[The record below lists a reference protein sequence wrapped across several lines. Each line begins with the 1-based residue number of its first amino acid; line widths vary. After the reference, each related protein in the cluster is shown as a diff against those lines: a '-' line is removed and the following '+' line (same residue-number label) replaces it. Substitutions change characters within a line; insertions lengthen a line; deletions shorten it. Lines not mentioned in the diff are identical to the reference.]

1 MRLLNPLGRAVVG
14 GAAGVTVAWRVFEI
28 PPTAGRPWWPVIG
41 TVVVAAIAGWSLSPL
56 RMLLHSPGFV
66 PIALAG
72 WLAAVYGCVPETDQI
87 PPVAAWVAAA
97 LVFEVV
103 WGRSLPWLAHLGL
116 AVLILWAGVF
126 GAAGQGRAVVGAWFG
141 AWGLALGP
149 VVMFVVPR
157 LRRAPLLLRWV
168 VTGAGGVAAL
178 IVARTGA
185 LRPPVRGAVRSA
197 LLWAAVSGTFAVLVT
212 VTVVELVRRV
222 PGRHHGC

>member
-1 MRLLNPLGRAVVG
+1 MRRLNPLGRALAG
-14 GAAGVTVAWRVFEI
+14 GAAGATVAWRVLEI
-28 PPTAGRPWWPVIG
+28 PPAEGRPWWPVVG
-41 TVVVAAIAGWSLSPL
+41 TVVVAAVIGWSLSPL
-56 RMLLHSPGFV
+56 RVLLHTPGFV

-87 PPVAAWVAAA
+87 PPVAAGVAAA

-116 AVLILWAGVF
+116 ATLILWAGLF
-126 GAAGQGRAVVGAWFG
+126 GASGQGRAVIGTWFG
-141 AWGLALGP
+141 AWGLVLGP
-149 VVMFVVPR
+149 AMMFVVPR

-197 LLWAAVSGTFAVLVT
+197 MLWATVSASLALALILT
-212 VTVVELVRRV
+212 VGERAHRMPASRR
-222 PGRHHGC
+222 RR